1 MISECTEISFLA
13 FQLLPVDAKIKEY
26 SQKEVDEA
34 KAYVRKLQVVNLAEK
49 SEESKEA
56 EVVKVDLVGQGHT
69 CMKNKSRLS
78 KTVAVH
84 WKIFFKENQANNIRI
99 RF

>member
-1 MISECTEISFLA
+1 MCNDLRMYRNLFPGL
-13 FQLLPVDAKIKEY
+13 QLLPVDAKIKEY

-84 WKIFFKENQANNIRI
+84 
-99 RF
+99 

>member
-69 CMKNKSRLS
+69 CMKNKSRQLQCIEKYFS
-78 KTVAVH
+78 KKT
-84 WKIFFKENQANNIRI
+84 KLTI
-99 RF
+99 